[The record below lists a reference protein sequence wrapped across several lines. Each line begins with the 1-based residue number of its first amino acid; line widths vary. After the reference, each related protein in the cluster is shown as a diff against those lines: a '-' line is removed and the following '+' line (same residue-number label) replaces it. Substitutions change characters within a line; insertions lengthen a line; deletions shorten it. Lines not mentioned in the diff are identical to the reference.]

1 MSSEW
6 LSRAVN
12 VFKRDVPETPQPFDV
27 ECECGQRHTGLRRVR
42 FQHLVCK
49 SCGGSL
55 FILPRDS
62 YPPPLDPAKR
72 KKRRKKRR
80 SKRRPKE
87 NKRPTPLDFSQPD
100 EVEIPA
106 SEDSSPNSAPKP
118 ASNKKLPKEV
128 YEEDP
133 GPGFIIRQI
142 EGTVGFVSAFRDA
155 FLGFWS
161 PHRKI
166 GLLIF
171 CLLAA
176 TVFYSI
182 RRSTLAQ
189 AEIDAREKFAAAI
202 DLIAEERW
210 SDAKAELKDA
220 VEAVD
225 RLGRTD
231 REASQIRQ
239 MHSEIQAFTG
249 LSQYTLFELTEDA
262 EKTYVAE
269 GMEAWQE
276 RFRIRYQDEWLII
289 EGNLRPVHSY
299 QGQNGSLSLELEFP
313 WVVGDRPREVSVLVD
328 FPLAK
333 GLPVVSSEPYD
344 DSPGQ
349 YSIFAA
355 QIEDCS
361 LGLNGNWIVRLN
373 PRTAFFWSDEKT
385 YRQTN
390 LNVGSILSQEELEH
404 ILAQQAKWM
413 GVRD

>member
-12 VFKRDVPETPQPFDV
+12 VFKRDVPDTPQPFEV

-72 KKRRKKRR
+72 KKKRSKRR
-80 SKRRPKE
+80 SKE
-87 NKRPTPLDFSQPD
+87 SKRPTPLDFSQPD
-100 EVEIPA
+100 EAVIPA
-106 SEDSSPNSAPKP
+106 SEEASPNQSSKQ
-118 ASNKKLPKEV
+118 KLPKEV
-128 YEEDP
+128 YDEDP
-133 GPGFIIRQI
+133 GPGFIGRKI
-142 EGTVGFVSAFRDA
+142 EATVDFVAAFRDA

-166 GLLIF
+166 GLLII

-182 RRSTLAQ
+182 RRSSLAQ
-189 AEIDAREKFAAAI
+189 AEIDAREKLAAAI
-202 DLIAEERW
+202 DLIAEEQW
-210 SDAKAELKDA
+210 TDARGELKDA
-220 VEAVD
+220 VDAVD

-239 MHSEIQAFTG
+239 MHREIQAFTA

-262 EKTYVAE
+262 EATYVSE

-289 EGNLRPVHSY
+289 EGNLRPVQSY
-299 QGQNGSLSLELEFP
+299 RSEQSSLPLELDFP
-313 WVVGDRPREVSVLVD
+313 WVVGDRPREVNVVVD

-344 DSPGQ
+344 DSHGQ

-355 QIEDCS
+355 QLEDCS
-361 LGLNGNWIVRLN
+361 LGLNGNWVIRLN

-385 YRQTN
+385 YAQTN
-390 LNVGSILSQEELEH
+390 LNVGSILSREELEH